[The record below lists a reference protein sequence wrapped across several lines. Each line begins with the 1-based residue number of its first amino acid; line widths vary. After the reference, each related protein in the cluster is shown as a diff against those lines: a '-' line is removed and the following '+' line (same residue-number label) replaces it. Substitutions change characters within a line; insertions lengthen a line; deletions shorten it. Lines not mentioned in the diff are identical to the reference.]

1 MLEIRQETKEDYEKI
16 YNVIKTAFASA
27 EHRNGNEQD
36 LMNDLRKGE
45 NFIPE
50 LSLVATIED
59 EIVGYI
65 LFTKIKIGEAEELT
79 LAPLAAL
86 PEYQKQGIGGKL
98 IIEGH
103 KIAKKLGYHYCVV
116 LGSENYYPRFGYVP
130 DIKYGIKA
138 PFEVQSKNFM
148 AIKLNSDEKK
158 IEGIVEYAK
167 EFKI

>member
-36 LMNDLRKGE
+36 LVNDLRKGE

-98 IIEGH
+98 IIEG
-103 KIAKKLGYHYCVV
+103 
-116 LGSENYYPRFGYVP
+116 
-130 DIKYGIKA
+130 IK
-138 PFEVQSKNFM
+138 
-148 AIKLNSDEKK
+148 
-158 IEGIVEYAK
+158 
-167 EFKI
+167 